1 MDYINEVCQWC
12 GEAFKEGDDIVVCP
26 ECGTPQHRECWKQ
39 HGHCVNSDKHSPD
52 FVWTPQIKESVKPQE
67 PIKAEPVNEDE
78 SVKGGIG
85 TQITDPQQFEQILL
99 GENINK
105 KDEEFDSIKV
115 SEAAL
120 YLQAGNRRYISKFLK
135 QRDKHSKLSWNWG
148 AFFFAPAWFFYRKL
162 YKAGTLFLALTVALT
177 LFTNSYAVKLYD
189 ISEKMLASISSAY
202 DSNDHDAY
210 EKLIQ
215 SKSFNTQREALSKGA
230 AILALVTFILPNGVA
245 ALVANSFVKKKMKQD
260 IEKVH
265 TETDDPQV
273 SKILIM
279 QKGGTAPFLFC
290 AVFFIAPYLASFLMT
305 AAQWF
310 IDIF

>member
-1 MDYINEVCQWC
+1 MDYTNEICQWC

-26 ECGTPQHRECWKQ
+26 ECGTPQHRDCWKQ
-39 HGHCVNSDKHSPD
+39 HGHCVNSGNHAPD
-52 FVWTPQIKESVKPQE
+52 FTWTPQIKEPVKPQE
-67 PIKAEPVNEDE
+67 PIKAEPVKKDE
-78 SVKGGIG
+78 NAQGAPGV
-85 TQITDPQQFEQILL
+85 QLTDPQQFEQILL

-120 YLQAGNRRYISKFLK
+120 YLQAGNRRYISKYLR

-162 YKAGTLFLALTVALT
+162 YKFGTLFLALTVALT
-177 LFTNSYAVKLYD
+177 LFTNSYAVKLYEVSD
-189 ISEKMLASISSAY
+189 KMLASISEVYKSGDTEAY
-202 DSNDHDAY
+202 QNLLNDKEY
-210 EKLIQ
+210 
-215 SKSFNTQREALSKGA
+215 NTQQKELIKGT
-230 AILALVTFILPNGVA
+230 AILALVTFVLPNSIA
-245 ALVANSFVKKKMKQD
+245 ALAANSLIKKKMKQD

-273 SKILIM
+273 RKILIM

-290 AVFFIAPYLASFLMT
+290 AVFFIAPYLASLLMT